1 MSTSTPAPGASPV
14 LVVDV
19 MELATYLHHALADPE
34 RYAGSYS
41 DIFTGNKTDIATAP
55 GGAVAASRQVINSD
69 VHAILGWSFAE
80 TTNAAGATIR
90 IHDGNQVSGEVFA
103 RINLGANE
111 SVRDWYIPKGIRCFT
126 GRIFLEVVSGSVEGV
141 IYWL

>member
-1 MSTSTPAPGASPV
+1 MSATNQGPAATPV

-19 MELATYLHHALADPE
+19 DELAAYVHDMIANPE
-34 RYAGSYS
+34 RSGKSYS

-55 GGAVAASRQVINSD
+55 GGAVTASRIVINSD
-69 VHAILGWSFAE
+69 VHAILGWAFAE
-80 TTNAAGATIR
+80 TTGTAGATIR
-90 IHDGNQVSGEVFA
+90 IHDGSSATGEVFA
-103 RINLGANE
+103 RINLTSNE

-126 GRIFLEVVSGSVEGV
+126 GRIFIEIISGSVEGV